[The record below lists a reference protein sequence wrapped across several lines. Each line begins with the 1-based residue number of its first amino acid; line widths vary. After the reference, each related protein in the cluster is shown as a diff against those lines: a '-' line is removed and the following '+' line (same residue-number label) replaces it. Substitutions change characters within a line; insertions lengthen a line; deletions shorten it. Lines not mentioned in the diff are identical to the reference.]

1 LSRRAMPR
9 RGLLNLP
16 FVTFLVGTKCS
27 FRHTPTELTADGDI
41 AVLPADIRFHRVAPR
56 FPVDAG
62 YVAAR
67 VARTVQHRRQ
77 IWPERVPM
85 RVLIR
90 PPLARQTAG
99 RYVYCTSVVTPVVL
113 IAVHWITQESTACDF
128 CSFKTDNYKKEFN
141 MTLNNGS
148 ATNPSLT

>member
-1 LSRRAMPR
+1 MINVLYATVAQRVCLNVIIKATVRCFYCVSSVFSRRAMPR

-113 IAVHWITQESTACDF
+113 IAVH
-128 CSFKTDNYKKEFN
+128 
-141 MTLNNGS
+141 
-148 ATNPSLT
+148 